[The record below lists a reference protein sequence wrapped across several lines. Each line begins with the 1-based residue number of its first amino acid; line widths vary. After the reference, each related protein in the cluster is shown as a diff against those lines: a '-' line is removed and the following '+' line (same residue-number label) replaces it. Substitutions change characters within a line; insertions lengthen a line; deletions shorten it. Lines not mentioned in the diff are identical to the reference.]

1 MSDLNFSIQELVI
14 ATRDVDGAAARFG
27 DALSAPIDSRVTRT
41 EEGIGIDMTGVWI
54 EDFRLAFVG
63 DTTGGGSVARF
74 LDKRGEGVLEICL
87 RTSDLAAAI
96 GRLKS
101 AGFTFTSEEPHS
113 LKDYEWRG
121 EVFSEVLVAFVHPA
135 SACGVQIELQ
145 QWVK

>member
-1 MSDLNFSIQELVI
+1 MTDLNFSIQELVI

-27 DALSAPIDSRVTRT
+27 SALAAPIDGRVTRA
-41 EEGIGIDMTGVWI
+41 EDGIGIDMTGVWVG
-54 EDFRLAFVG
+54 DFRIAFVG
-63 DTTGGGSVARF
+63 DSTGSGSVARF

-87 RTSDLAAAI
+87 RTSDLKAAMAK
-96 GRLKS
+96 LKS

-113 LKDYEWRG
+113 LKHYEWQG
-121 EVFSEVLVAFVHPA
+121 EVFSEVLVVFVHPA